1 MKHIFQ
7 AGDQVRIQRDYW
19 EKLAKDKN
27 AIKLYVKNGPDYVY
41 TVSKVRQDG
50 AVVISY
56 LGDNWVNPQRYLELV
71 SAEENADM
79 IVPALADIL

>member
-79 IVPALADIL
+79 IVPTLADIL

>member
-50 AVVISY
+50 AVAISY

-79 IVPALADIL
+79 IVPTLADIL